1 MINPYQNYKK
11 TSIETLTKGEQLVLL
26 LDKAIQRLTLAKM
39 KIEAKDYK
47 TADHELGRTNDIFNY
62 LIVCLDSKIEISKEL
77 NQMYSFINAEVIK
90 ASAKHDIAH
99 IDNAL
104 PLVREL
110 RDTWEEADKIA
121 RANR

>member
-39 KIEAKDYK
+39 KIESKEYDIAE
-47 TADHELGRTNDIFNY
+47 HELKRTNDIFNY
-62 LIVCLDSKIEISKEL
+62 LMVCLDFKLDISKEI
-77 NQMYSFINAEVIK
+77 NEMYAFINAEVIK
-90 ASAKHDIAH
+90 ASAKHDTVH

>member
-47 TADHELGRTNDIFNY
+47 TADYELGRTNDIFNY